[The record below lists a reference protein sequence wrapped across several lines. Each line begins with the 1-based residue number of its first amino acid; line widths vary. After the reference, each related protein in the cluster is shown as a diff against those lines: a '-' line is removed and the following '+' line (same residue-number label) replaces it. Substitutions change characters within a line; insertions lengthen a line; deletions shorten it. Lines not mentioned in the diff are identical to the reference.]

1 MQPSPPIQTVHLFPV
16 LDKMLI
22 ELLESLTK
30 EEWFK
35 PTIAKRWLVKDIAAH
50 LLDTN
55 IRTLSLSRDRHS
67 LQPTNP
73 INSYQEL
80 VDYLNELNAI
90 WVNAYR
96 RVSPELLTEFLRTTG
111 KQFSDYLATLDPY
124 EEAIFSV
131 AWAGEQTSRNWF
143 HVARE
148 YTEKYLHQLQIRE
161 AVSRPGLMTR
171 ELFFPFI
178 DTLMQA
184 LPYTY
189 RNTMADIGTVVKVTV
204 TTDIGGDWYL
214 EMKEDGWK
222 LSMQEPEDPKASLE
236 IDPVTSW
243 KLFSKGMSPS
253 EARDK
258 IVISGNEELATVTL
272 QMLSV
277 MA

>member
-35 PTIAKRWLVKDIAAH
+35 PTIAKRWLVKDIATH

-111 KQFSDYLATLDPY
+111 KQFSDYLATLEPY

-131 AWAGEQTSRNWF
+131 AWAGEQTSKNWF